1 MTEFL
6 KLMPRPDHDAAPAG
20 GVSRPDAGPAHDDA
34 LGGEVRS
41 LDVFHQVGQG
51 GVGIVQHADA
61 GADDLPQV
69 VGRDVGG
76 HAHGDAAGAVD
87 QQVGEPSGK
96 DPGLFPAL
104 VEVGVPVHS
113 ILFDVPEHF
122 VGDLAQ
128 TGLGVTVGCRGVAIH
143 GAEVAVA
150 VHQHVAHGEILGQA
164 DQCVVNRGVAVG
176 MVPAQ
181 HVAHTGGGL
190 FERLVTCQ
198 VVLIHGVEDPA
209 VHRLQAVPHIRQGA
223 AHDDAHGVLNIGVL
237 HLRHQGRLHDM
248 LIRIPNFFGIVLR
261 FFTHS
266 LSSLRDQ

>member
-1 MTEFL
+1 M
-6 KLMPRPDHDAAPAG
+6 
-20 GVSRPDAGPAHDDA
+20 
-34 LGGEVRS
+34 
-41 LDVFHQVGQG
+41 
-51 GVGIVQHADA
+51 
-61 GADDLPQV
+61 
-69 VGRDVGG
+69 GRDVGG

-87 QQVGEPSGK
+87 QQVGEPGGK

-164 DQCVVNRGVAVG
+164 DQGVVNRGVAVG

-181 HVAHTGGGL
+181 HVAHAGGGL
-190 FERLVTCQ
+190 FERFVACQ

>member
-1 MTEFL
+1 MAEFL
-6 KLMPRPDHDAAPAG
+6 KLMPRPDHDAAPAS
-20 GVSRPDAGPAHDDA
+20 GVGRPDAGPAHDDA

-128 TGLGVTVGCRGVAIH
+128 TGFGVTVGCRGVAIH
-143 GAEVAVA
+143 GTEVAVA
-150 VHQHVAHGEILGQA
+150 IHQHIAHGEVLCQTYQRVIHG
-164 DQCVVNRGVAVG
+164 GVAVG
-176 MVPAQ
+176 VIPAQ
-181 HVAHTGGGL
+181 HVAHAGSRL
-190 FERLVTCQ
+190 LKRLVR
-198 VVLIHGVEDPA
+198 G
-209 VHRLQAVPHIRQGA
+209 
-223 AHDDAHGVLNIGVL
+223 
-237 HLRHQGRLHDM
+237 
-248 LIRIPNFFGIVLR
+248 
-261 FFTHS
+261 
-266 LSSLRDQ
+266 